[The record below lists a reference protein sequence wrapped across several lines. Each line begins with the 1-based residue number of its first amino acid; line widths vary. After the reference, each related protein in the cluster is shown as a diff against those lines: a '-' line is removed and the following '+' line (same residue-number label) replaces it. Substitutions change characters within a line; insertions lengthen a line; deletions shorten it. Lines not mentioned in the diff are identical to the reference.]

1 MKKNNYKNIIL
12 FAFACF
18 LTSMS
23 PVFADSTLFTLYKGK
38 TQSIPDYFDGAT
50 NCSISPALA
59 GVSVTTTSAGVQIKN
74 EWTGTGSDQ
83 TITITCDTSDGA
95 KTKATINIS
104 SQTLEEAGV
113 NLSGDAVAQP
123 GTGATCSFGSAW
135 RHQGSH
141 WLSSSGGA
149 LPSDCKLPDASYG
162 TFGGWKETENRNMQS
177 LKQENCN
184 GYSKSL
190 TAQPGKAYVA
200 CYYTAPYVTIVVQ
213 SPASVSLGGDWQRNQ
228 DGWSHFAEQASESVS
243 LPTPTLG
250 FGEDASNYGW
260 FKGNTEVSSGTVTHD
275 GGTYVYRKK
284 GMISSS
290 GDDVKFKKIFLNK
303 TAAIVK
309 SGVNITGCTSEDSS
323 YVGASFRNNECQITG
338 NKLTEGTPIE
348 VVVTGDDGKDYIYK
362 ITVESQG
369 QGNSQN
375 GDDEF
380 IIDTSSAIIV
390 GKNDATNEEGS
401 FLSGGCDTFNVT
413 AGEQSAPF
421 ATTDSGDPMTSAVFN
436 VQSTCSG
443 DTSHY
448 VAFCLDPGRSGPAT
462 SVSTLYKKSNEKLK
476 ADFRKVINYISKFEA
491 EEFADKDSATRIGS
505 HVAVRAVAIYSGQSN
520 AVDRSDAKYEA
531 HLKEYQKIAKAL
543 RAGESATDA
552 VNKLNWKSGKDDIK
566 AVAVE
571 ILEKYAA
578 ESENEQPNKLT
589 RHIDDGYPQFEKT
602 GSDSYKLTYKGTLTI
617 PLRNEESDVD
627 FDPCDGDGNVTCN
640 VKSFTRTSSSTTTT
654 TEEDGDDTTSG
665 STGVVYDYEIEINVG
680 STIGL
685 KLPKTK
691 EDQKKYSFKLQYD
704 GPNSVDN
711 IFLISPATGDT
722 YQRLVVFDLSENENL
737 IYIYFP
743 IEPTS
748 QACSAELLESLN
760 QDNCTEDSCSDTQ
773 FNKEVFRAA
782 GCCDYFTNEYVEE
795 KVCGSECTYTTFA
808 SVCSYDP
815 SDENGTTETY
825 VIQEGKDGDEDNLG
839 ECVVN
844 TTDYLDLSNPSSPSN
859 DEDFEKVDDQGNPRN
874 LPDYD
879 DNKYCRVTCKEDWKF
894 VMDRFGTLVGENAVA
909 AGTYFT
915 DGSSVYMQGSKTCF
929 TNYIDYDSFN
939 DEEVQLSQKVLDQY
953 NEYSKN
959 SHVLTEIELR
969 REFDDDNASFSE
981 APHLTHGSLEK
992 NTSRTT
998 TSNQV
1003 CIQNFTCAESYGSEW
1018 EYSSGECRK
1027 EVTCGEDEE
1036 GPCYDYKDVQCAFKG
1051 NAYSYEISVSQSKL
1065 QDHTTEGGDKLYAGD
1080 QHTKVD
1086 HKKAGEADYNSE
1098 IEPGT
1103 ETEAKDNYT
1112 ASAKLECEIT
1122 EADADDGDGATG
1134 EYKCNLT
1141 TTVNGETSEEE
1152 VYPTC
1157 KEYADNDTVTSP
1169 QGDTVSLKNVDN
1181 IDKSCNA
1188 TAFDKTF
1195 FEEYSN
1201 SFTTD
1206 EKGNLSGFQQ
1216 LADNV
1221 QELAKELILA
1231 AKEQLNSLT
1240 AQIYKNDD
1248 DMFNCQHFQL
1258 YNFSEGISCQVK
1270 IDTKYNNVD
1279 GGDVSLGKNRE
1290 YVTINADYDP
1300 TVSYTY
1306 DEDAFMTILKDDNI
1320 LIEYEDKNDKIFKEV
1335 TVEGTDFGTT
1345 GSDQITG
1352 TFEVG
1357 GIQDKVNSS
1366 NVNNDASPVNK
1377 LDAKKDTYAN
1387 SCGVRVRFTD
1397 LDDNEYELD
1406 HDYLETKYYN
1416 PDAIWT
1422 EESEE
1427 EKTYGGDGSDT
1438 VDVAKKTIS
1447 LCTIFNDPSTKV
1459 TEMTYVGNKEGGGHT
1474 VFSTTSEWKPEWYGG
1489 KCYKVTLRYLK
1500 ANYIKQTISNSSFY
1514 KTKGSWFVRTSDVKE
1529 HGDDLDDA
1537 IDNANDRSSSLHY
1550 EHTELEY
1557 SYWSLLGTG
1566 FNVFPI
1572 GITTPRNLYQY
1583 IYYFGDIGSYDDS
1596 SLGRLMGTEKSI
1608 ITINKR
1614 YCFYE
1619 IYEDICKCCGDTINT
1634 HYDEGEIQITK
1645 EFLNNNGLNYPLNE
1659 KDAIENSMKLN
1670 PDASISFSTSS
1681 VALGDLDSDTGRE
1694 LGNNWSD
1701 SSPMFVDGNNFTTE
1715 KGSILKEIIEE
1726 QGESIYETSE
1736 SSNNSMIEYR
1746 FKLTPDTMGKIR
1758 NYNLENGYEIN
1769 YQNLTVYGKYSISA
1783 INEDGTLAN
1792 SASNF
1797 SAPDDILNNKVST
1810 FIHLGSKFLEDEIYS
1825 YGDGVVITTLAN
1837 RKDDDNVCQV
1847 TKADLGNG
1855 NAETGV
1861 EAIRNKMK
1869 NENCRWIDYIEENS
1883 ENKNKYG
1890 EHVITRLAFK

>member
-1 MKKNNYKNIIL
+1 MKKINYKNIIL

-23 PVFADSTLFTLYKGK
+23 VAFAAEVTVYKGEEY
-38 TQSIPDYFDGAT
+38 SIPHAGMT
-50 NCSISPALA
+50 SCSVSPALA
-59 GVSVTTTSAGVQIKN
+59 GVTVSTTSSGIVVSNNWSGTSPSSGV
-74 EWTGTGSDQ
+74 
-83 TITITCDTSDGA
+83 TIVCRATVDGREVEDSFPL
-95 KTKATINIS
+95 TIS
-104 SQTLEEAGV
+104 SSTREESGAT
-113 NLSGDAVAQP
+113 LSGDAVAQP
-123 GTGATCSFGSAW
+123 GSGARCTFGGAW
-135 RHQGSH
+135 RQQGSY
-141 WLSSSGGA
+141 WLSSTGGA
-149 LPSDCKLPDASYG
+149 LPSDCSFPDASYG
-162 TFGGWKETENRNMQS
+162 TFGGWKETENRNTQS
-177 LKQENCN
+177 IRQDNCS

-213 SPASVSLGGDWQRNQ
+213 SPASVSPGSGWQRNQ
-228 DGWSHFAEQASESVS
+228 DGWSHFAENASETVS

-260 FKGNTEVSSGTVTHD
+260 FKGNTEVSPGSVPHD
-275 GGTYVYRKK
+275 NGVYVYRKK

-338 NKLTEGTPIE
+338 NKVTEGTPIE

-390 GKNDATNEEGS
+390 GKNDPTNEEGS
-401 FLSGGCDTFNVT
+401 FLSGGCDSFNVT
-413 AGEQSAPF
+413 AGAQSTPF
-421 ATTDSGDPMTSAVFN
+421 ADTDADANGVRQPMTSAVFN
-436 VQSTCSG
+436 VQSTCTS

-448 VAFCLDPGRSGPAT
+448 VAFCLDPGRSGPASST
-462 SVSTLYKKSNEKLK
+462 ATLYNKSNEKLK
-476 ADFRKVINYISKFEA
+476 ADFRKVINYISRYDANIFTQ
-491 EEFADKDSATRIGS
+491 ADNSQRIGS
-505 HVAVRAVAIYSGQSN
+505 HIAVRAVAIYSGQSN
-520 AVDRSDAKYEA
+520 AVDRSDAKYAA

-543 RAGESATDA
+543 RNGESASDA
-552 VNKLNWKSGKDDIK
+552 VGKLNFRSGKDDIK
-566 AVAVE
+566 ATAVE
-571 ILEKYAA
+571 ILENYAA
-578 ESENEQPNKLT
+578 ESESEQPNKLI

-602 GSDSYKLTYKGTLTI
+602 GGDSYKLTYKGTLTV
-617 PLRNEESDVD
+617 PLR
-627 FDPCDGDGNVTCN
+627 DPNGDITNFLACDGDGNVRCN
-640 VKSFTRTSSSTTTT
+640 VKSINKASSSTSSA
-654 TEEDGDDTTSG
+654 GDDTDTTSG
-665 STGVVYDYEIEINVG
+665 SSGVVYNYEIEITVDR
-680 STIGL
+680 TKDL

-691 EDQKKYSFKLQYD
+691 EDQKKYSFKLEYD

-722 YQRLVVFDLSENENL
+722 YQRLVVFDLSESENL

-743 IEPTS
+743 IEPTE
-748 QACSAELLESLN
+748 QACSAELLDALDQSKCNE
-760 QDNCTEDSCSDTQ
+760 EDGCSAD

-782 GCCDYFTNEYVEE
+782 GCCDYVTNEYVEE

-808 SVCSYDP
+808 NVCSYDP
-815 SDENGTTETY
+815 DADGTTETY

-844 TTDYLDLSNPSSPSN
+844 TTDYLDLSNPSNPSN
-859 DEDFEKVDDQGNPRN
+859 DEDFEKVDDLGNERN

-939 DEEVQLSQKVLDQY
+939 DEEVQLSQDVLDQY

-969 REFDDDNASFSE
+969 RQFDDDNSAFSNPGNLSV
-981 APHLTHGSLEK
+981 ATTEK
-992 NTSRTT
+992 NTSVET
-998 TSNQV
+998 TSNNV
-1003 CIQNFTCAESYGSEW
+1003 CIQNFTCSESYGSEW
-1018 EYSSGECRK
+1018 EYHDGECRYDTG
-1027 EVTCGEDEE
+1027 EVDED
-1036 GPCYDYKDVQCAFKG
+1036 GDTIYDYEAVECAYYG
-1051 NAYSYEISVSQSKL
+1051 TAYSYKIDVKDSKVK
-1065 QDHTTEGGDKLYAGD
+1065 DTSTDSGDKLYAGNQYD
-1080 QHTKVD
+1080 KVD
-1086 HKKAGEADYNSE
+1086 HKKAGEADYNSQ
-1098 IEPGT
+1098 IDPGT
-1103 ETEAKDNYT
+1103 ETEAKDSYS
-1112 ASAKLECEIT
+1112 ASAELKCEIT

-1134 EYKCNLT
+1134 KYECKLT

-1157 KEYADNDTVTSP
+1157 KEYAEASPETSDS
-1169 QGDTVSLKNVDN
+1169 GNTATIKTTDN
-1181 IDKSCNA
+1181 IDKTCNSV
-1188 TAFDKTF
+1188 AFG
-1195 FEEYSN
+1195 EEIYDLYSN

-1216 LADNV
+1216 LADNI

-1231 AKEQLNSLT
+1231 AKEQLNDLT

-1258 YNFSEGISCQVK
+1258 YNYSEGISCQTK
-1270 IDTKYNNVD
+1270 IDTKYERD
-1279 GGDVSLGKNRE
+1279 DVSLGKNRE

-1335 TVEGTDFGTT
+1335 TVEGTDFGTA

-1366 NVNNDASPVNK
+1366 EVNNDASPVNK

-1406 HDYLETKYYN
+1406 HDYLDTQYYN

-1422 EESEE
+1422 EDSEE

-1438 VDVAKKTIS
+1438 AEVATKTIS
-1447 LCTIFNDPSTKV
+1447 LCTIFNDPSTKTV
-1459 TEMTYVGNKEGGGHT
+1459 QQTFVGNKEGGGHT

-1514 KTKGSWFVRTSDVKE
+1514 KTKGSWFTRTSDVKE

-1550 EHTELEY
+1550 EHTEIEY

-1583 IYYFGDIGSYDDS
+1583 IYYFGDIGSYDDG

-1634 HYDEGEIQITK
+1634 HYDEDEIEITRK
-1645 EFLNNNGLNYPLNE
+1645 FLDENGLNYPLNKKE
-1659 KDAIENSMKLN
+1659 DIENSMKLN

-1681 VALGDLDSDTGRE
+1681 IALGDLDSDTGRE

-1701 SSPMFVDGNNFTTE
+1701 SSPVFVDGNNFTTE

-1726 QGESIYETSE
+1726 QGESIYETSD

-1783 INEDGTLAN
+1783 INEDGTLSN
-1792 SASNF
+1792 STTSF
-1797 SAPDDILNNKVST
+1797 SAPDEILKNKVST
-1810 FIHLGSKFLEDEIYS
+1810 FTHLGSKFLEDEIYS
-1825 YGDGVVITTLAN
+1825 YGNGVVITTLAD

-1847 TKADLGNG
+1847 TKSDLGNG
-1855 NAETGV
+1855 NAETAV
-1861 EAIRNKMK
+1861 QTIRNKMK